1 MPHSVGSPVTVPFC
15 QPLPVDPH
23 GNGGSLAEMLLRMDV
38 ALVANIAQGVG
49 GLAGLI
55 SLSWQ
60 IVEAVQRRR
69 RAGWPPELRPV
80 LVEVLRVSSK
90 VESSPQARSWTSEH
104 AYPIREDLQRA
115 AELIDWKKR
124 RDRAVVE
131 SALERIATG
140 LAGMDAYA
148 SDVPHL
154 TRTAEE
160 AGRHSVDQ
168 RNCARQARAAAQFI
182 LGKIE

>member
-1 MPHSVGSPVTVPFC
+1 
-15 QPLPVDPH
+15 
-23 GNGGSLAEMLLRMDV
+23 MDV

-55 SLSWQ
+55 SLIWQ

-69 RAGWPPELRPV
+69 RASWPPELRPV

-90 VESSPQARSWTSEH
+90 VDSSPQTRSWTDENVQPISE
-104 AYPIREDLQRA
+104 ALQRA

-140 LAGMDAYA
+140 LAGMDAFA
-148 SDVPHL
+148 SNMPYI

-168 RNCARQARAAAQFI
+168 RNCARQARATAQFL

>member
-1 MPHSVGSPVTVPFC
+1 
-15 QPLPVDPH
+15 
-23 GNGGSLAEMLLRMDV
+23 MDV

-55 SLSWQ
+55 SLIWQ

-69 RAGWPPELRPV
+69 RAGWPPELRPI

-90 VESSPQARSWTSEH
+90 VDSSPQTRSWTNDHVQPISEGL
-104 AYPIREDLQRA
+104 RRA
-115 AELIDWKKR
+115 AELIDWTKR

-131 SALERIATG
+131 SALERLGTG

-148 SDVPHL
+148 SNEPYI

-160 AGRHSVDQ
+160 AGRYSVDQ